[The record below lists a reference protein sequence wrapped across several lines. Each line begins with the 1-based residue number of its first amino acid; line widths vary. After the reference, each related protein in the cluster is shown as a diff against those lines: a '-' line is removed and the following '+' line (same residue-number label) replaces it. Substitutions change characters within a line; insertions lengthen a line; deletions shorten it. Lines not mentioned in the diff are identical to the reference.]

1 MGMGSG
7 SAEYCPWCVGEHQ
20 PEGNPGGSV
29 HRDVTPS
36 SPCMGTERGGATYT
50 AERYGGQYAPFAGP
64 GPASYTAG
72 QSFEATIVL
81 DADHNGEAQW
91 QFCPHS
97 QEETEECFRENPVSD
112 WVDVHASWDSSNQED
127 HWKSGEHFSQTVTL
141 SSGVPAGPGT
151 LRWLWVC
158 KYTDEI
164 FLSCIDVNVASG
176 AGDPQ
181 PAPAPAPAPLSS
193 TTSHAPESCT
203 AKDEDPYGSGSE
215 VQCCDGLEKCLGDW
229 SGNGITTARRLAVCR
244 AVPPGPQALPA
255 HPPAVRN
262 SMINAAGRSG
272 RAPRAVS
279 LEALARNTV
288 STTASASQPQTR
300 HHF

>member
-1 MGMGSG
+1 M
-7 SAEYCPWCVGEHQ
+7 
-20 PEGNPGGSV
+20 GSV

-112 WVDVHASWDSSNQED
+112 WVDVHAYWDSSNQED

-141 SSGVPAGPGT
+141 PSGVPAGPGT
-151 LRWLWVC
+151 LRWFWVC

-164 FLSCIDVNVASG
+164 FLSCIDVHCGEVRW
-176 AGDPQ
+176 PVC
-181 PAPAPAPAPLSS
+181 PLCW
-193 TTSHAPESCT
+193 A
-203 AKDEDPYGSGSE
+203 GSG
-215 VQCCDGLEKCLGDW
+215 VLH
-229 SGNGITTARRLAVCR
+229 SGPELRGYNRPGCRPQRGGTVAV
-244 AVPPGPQALPA
+244 LPA
-255 HPPAVRN
+255 F
-262 SMINAAGRSG
+262 AGRD
-272 RAPRAVS
+272 
-279 LEALARNTV
+279 
-288 STTASASQPQTR
+288 
-300 HHF
+300 

>member
-1 MGMGSG
+1 M
-7 SAEYCPWCVGEHQ
+7 
-20 PEGNPGGSV
+20 
-29 HRDVTPS
+29 TPS

-112 WVDVHASWDSSNQED
+112 WVDVHAYWDSSNQED

-141 SSGVPAGPGT
+141 PSGVPAGPGT

-176 AGDPQ
+176 SGDPQ
-181 PAPAPAPAPLSS
+181 PAPAPAPAPAPSS
-193 TTSHAPESCT
+193 TSHAPESCT
-203 AKDEDPYGSGSE
+203 AEDEDPYGSGSE
-215 VQCCDGLEKCLGDW
+215 VQCCDGLQKCLGDW
-229 SGNGITTARRLAVCR
+229 SGNGKWHYNCKTSCGVQGSSSR
-244 AVPPGPQALPA
+244 
-255 HPPAVRN
+255 
-262 SMINAAGRSG
+262 
-272 RAPRAVS
+272 
-279 LEALARNTV
+279 
-288 STTASASQPQTR
+288 TASTPSSSAGSSQFYDQCGGKEWEGPTR
-300 HHF
+300 CVSGSTCTKYSEYYSQCVPAADSTSFLSRKRSAVVRAHQHSQK

>member
-1 MGMGSG
+1 MG
-7 SAEYCPWCVGEHQ
+7 
-20 PEGNPGGSV
+20 
-29 HRDVTPS
+29 
-36 SPCMGTERGGATYT
+36 
-50 AERYGGQYAPFAGP
+50 
-64 GPASYTAG
+64 G

-112 WVDVHASWDSSNQED
+112 WVDVHAYWDSSNQED
-127 HWKSGEHFSQTVTL
+127 HWKSGEHFSQTVTIP
-141 SSGVPAGPGT
+141 SGDPAGPGT

-176 AGDPQ
+176 SGDPQ
-181 PAPAPAPAPLSS
+181 PSP
-193 TTSHAPESCT
+193 APESCT
-203 AKDEDPYGSGSE
+203 AEDEDPYGSGSE
-215 VQCCDGLEKCLGDW
+215 VQCCDGFQKCFGDW
-229 SGNGITTARRLAVCR
+229 SGNGKWHYNCKTSCGVQGSSSRTAST
-244 AVPPGPQALPA
+244 PS

-288 STTASASQPQTR
+288 STTASASQPQIR
-300 HHF
+300 HRF